1 MLSGDDKTGVKTID
15 LICSVDLL
23 FHACL
28 IDAERIRATC
38 MLTADNSRN
47 VNCHYN
53 TSPSYLHAVVMAL
66 HRYANN

>member
-1 MLSGDDKTGVKTID
+1 MLSGDDKTDVKTIY
-15 LICSVDLL
+15 LFCSVYID

-28 IDAERIRATC
+28 FDAERIRATC
-38 MLTADNSRN
+38 MLTTDNSRN